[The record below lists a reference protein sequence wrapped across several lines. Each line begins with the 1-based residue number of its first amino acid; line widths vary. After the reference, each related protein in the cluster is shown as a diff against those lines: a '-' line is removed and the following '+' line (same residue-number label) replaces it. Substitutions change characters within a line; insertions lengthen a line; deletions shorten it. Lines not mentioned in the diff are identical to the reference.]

1 MRLVKHNF
9 IENFNDFSQEE
20 REDLLMQEISK
31 AILLFPNA
39 FKDIFDICEVPYN
52 SIETND
58 LSQAILDNNDNL
70 KMINKV
76 VRLSILVNK
85 DGNGDLKHLNRDSS
99 YRQIMSSGK
108 SFLKEHHEVVKE
120 AVSTFREMF
129 TQENYSEMLNE
140 NVKSYLN
147 LDGQGQGEEDE
158 EQEEIKATKTGFSLK
173 PILAVALISV
183 VGYILYK
190 KYGAEKVQ

>member
-20 REDLLMQEISK
+20 REDLLMQEITK
-31 AILLFPNA
+31 AMLLFPNA
-39 FKDIFDICEVPYN
+39 FKDVFDICQVRYK
-52 SIETND
+52 STDTND
-58 LSQAILDNNDNL
+58 LAQTILDNNKNL
-70 KMINKV
+70 KLINKV

-85 DGNGDLKHLNRDSS
+85 DGSGDLKHLNRDSS

-108 SFLKEHHEVVKE
+108 SFLKEHHEIVKE

-129 TQENYSEMLNE
+129 KQENYSEILNE
-140 NVKSYLN
+140 NVQSYLN
-147 LDGQGQGEEDE
+147 LDGQTEEKDE
-158 EQEEIKATKTGFSLK
+158 EQTKTVTKGFSFK
-173 PILAVALISV
+173 PILVVALIGV

-190 KYGAEKVQ
+190 KYGSKTIQ

>member
-9 IENFNDFSQEE
+9 IENFNEFSQEE

-39 FKDIFDICEVPYN
+39 FKDIFDICGVQYN
-52 SIETND
+52 STDSND
-58 LSQAILDNNDNL
+58 LAQSILDNNKNL

-108 SFLKEHHEVVKE
+108 SFLKQHNEVVKE
-120 AVSTFREMF
+120 SVNTFREMF
-129 TQENYSEMLNE
+129 KQENYSEMLNE

-147 LDGQGQGEEDE
+147 LDGGEEVED
-158 EQEEIKATKTGFSLK
+158 EQEVKTSQSTFSFK
-173 PILAVALISV
+173 PILAIALIGV
-183 VGYILYK
+183 VGFILYK
-190 KYGAEKVQ
+190 KYGAKEIQ